1 MLTQSA
7 ARCRGAAMVLRLFR
21 DGNRLAA
28 SSSADD
34 EVDASVTWQHHGLAR
49 PLRDDSAF
57 ADRARVPTMN
67 MTEAAT
73 TRFQIPLCD
82 GHSLA
87 DHVLRHARRR
97 RQACP
102 VEPDDDLGRLVERQT
117 RRVCKREV
125 EPAVAVEVS
134 DGSGVKRAVLV
145 AAAWREA
152 PVAAASHDSESL
164 VR

>member
-73 TRFQIPLCD
+73 TRFQIRFATATRSRIMSCGTHGGAGRPVQLSQTTISA
-82 GHSLA
+82 GSSN
-87 DHVLRHARRR
+87 AR
-97 RQACP
+97 
-102 VEPDDDLGRLVERQT
+102 
-117 RRVCKREV
+117 
-125 EPAVAVEVS
+125 PAVYA
-134 DGSGVKRAVLV
+134 
-145 AAAWREA
+145 
-152 PVAAASHDSESL
+152 
-164 VR
+164 